1 MSTSSAAQ
9 NLGGSI
15 AESATEGEPS
25 VSSVLDYLLGRGTP
39 FLVLP
44 HPDAMT
50 AEETAA
56 SHGVAPGELVR
67 TEIVIGRMGP
77 SLMVV
82 PATRYLRVEL
92 AQDAVGDA
100 GARLATHAEIRAVAP
115 GCDLGGVPPLSL
127 YLLAPMFVDPAVAE
141 LPQVVFTAGRRSV
154 LVCME
159 REELFRDDPYVVV
172 PLTAESFVPE
182 RAVAS
187 SRRPVLRDEDLLPV
201 HMAPAAD
208 DAIDVA

>member
-1 MSTSSAAQ
+1 M
-9 NLGGSI
+9 LGGSI
-15 AESATEGEPS
+15 ARTATEGEPS
-25 VSSVLDYLLGRGTP
+25 VSTVLDYLLGRGTP

-56 SHGVAPGELVR
+56 SHDVALEELVR
-67 TEIVIGRMGP
+67 TEIVVGRMGP

-82 PATRYLRVEL
+82 PAARYLRIEL
-92 AQDAVGDA
+92 AQDALQDP
-100 GARLATHAEIRAVAP
+100 GARLATHAEIRAIAP

-141 LPQVVFTAGRRSV
+141 LKQVVFTAGRRSV

-159 REELFRDDPYVVV
+159 RAELFRDDPYVVV
-172 PLTAESFVPE
+172 PLTAESHVPE
-182 RAVAS
+182 DAVAP
-187 SRRPVLRDEDLLPV
+187 SRRPILRDEDLLPV
-201 HMAPAAD
+201 HMVPPAN

>member
-1 MSTSSAAQ
+1 M
-9 NLGGSI
+9 
-15 AESATEGEPS
+15 
-25 VSSVLDYLLGRGTP
+25 SSVLDYLLGRGAP

-56 SHGVAPGELVR
+56 AHGVALEEIVR

-82 PATRYLRVEL
+82 PATRYLRIEL
-92 AQDAVGDA
+92 AQDVLQDP
-100 GARLATHAEIRAVAP
+100 GARLATHAEIRAIAP
-115 GCDLGGVPPLSL
+115 GCDLAGVPPLSL

-141 LPQVVFTAGRRSV
+141 LKQVVFTAGRRSV

-159 REELFRDDPYVVV
+159 RAELFRDDPYVVV

-182 RAVAS
+182 AAVAP
-187 SRRPVLRDEDLLPV
+187 SRRPILRDEDLLPV
-201 HMAPAAD
+201 HMVQPAN